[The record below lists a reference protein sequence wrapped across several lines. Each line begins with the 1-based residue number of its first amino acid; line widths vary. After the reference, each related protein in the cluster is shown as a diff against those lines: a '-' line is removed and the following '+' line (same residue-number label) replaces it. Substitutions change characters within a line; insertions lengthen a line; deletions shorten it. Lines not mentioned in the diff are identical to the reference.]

1 MNLETKTI
9 AAILNLPNTKFNVL
23 SKSPKSSKSL
33 KSSQSLQTKYINQ
46 IPKNAFGVFATIRR
60 SIKLPNYPEDIHG
73 CIGYWSPDYKVLSQ
87 KEIISHLMDVS
98 HSAMYNDNRRKYFPP
113 IETDPDTIIEID
125 FMLEPLIP
133 INEINGELPNGELFK
148 NSKYGLIV
156 EGKNKLQRATYLPNV
171 FPDKTKWLK
180 LKESLIS
187 KAGVSNTSNISITNN
202 KNNKINFFAYTII
215 QLKAKLF
222 DVINIKSISK
232 TIN

>member
-9 AAILNLPNTKFNVL
+9 ATILNLPNTKFNAL
-23 SKSPKSSKSL
+23 SKSSKSSNS
-33 KSSQSLQTKYINQ
+33 KSLQTKYINQ
-46 IPKNAFGVFATIRR
+46 IPKNSFGVFATIRR

-133 INEINGELPNGELFK
+133 INESNGHLPNGELFK

-187 KAGVSNTSNISITNN
+187 KAGVSNTSNSSNN
-202 KNNKINFFAYTII
+202 SNNNFFAYTII

-232 TIN
+232 SIN